1 MTIQDVINCTGF
13 KLDPVII
20 FDKFNCL
27 IFSRNDL
34 SARYILRGSVCR
46 VQHQCLLLMGGG
58 GGNVSEEKEENKE
71 SLKLSDNFQFHSFNL
86 I

>member
-1 MTIQDVINCTGF
+1 MNSQDVINCTG
-13 KLDPVII
+13 I

-34 SARYILRGSVCR
+34 SAKYILRGSVCR

-58 GGNVSEEKEENKE
+58 GGGGGNVSEEKEENKE
-71 SLKLSDNFQFHSFNL
+71 PLKLSDNFQFHSFNL

>member
-1 MTIQDVINCTGF
+1 MTIQDVINCTG
-13 KLDPVII
+13 I

-34 SARYILRGSVCR
+34 SAKYILRGSVCR

-58 GGNVSEEKEENKE
+58 GGGGGNVSEEKEENKE
-71 SLKLSDNFQFHSFNL
+71 PLKLSDNFGIIYNRVRNP
-86 I
+86 